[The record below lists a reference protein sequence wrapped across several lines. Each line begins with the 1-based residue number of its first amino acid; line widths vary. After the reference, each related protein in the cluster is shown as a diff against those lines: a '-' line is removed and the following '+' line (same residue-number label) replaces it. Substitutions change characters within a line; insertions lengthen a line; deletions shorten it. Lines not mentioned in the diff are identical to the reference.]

1 MVSIITVIRSVIMMM
16 IKIMVVRD
24 FCQCLQC
31 LMRGKIYKIQICK
44 SLFIAEDSQNH
55 YMMLI
60 KVMMVM
66 ILTVMELPSNSG
78 WRKGVH
84 GADKFGFVS
93 SLEINF
99 EVLIEIINRKIQHSC
114 LALLS
119 QLLGKSHLFVDE
131 YLRNLNLW
139 FVPLQKLWSK
149 SDYTDGN
156 THGSWCWWLH
166 CWSLC

>member
-1 MVSIITVIRSVIMMM
+1 MMMMMMM
-16 IKIMVVRD
+16 ILKM
-24 FCQCLQC
+24 
-31 LMRGKIYKIQICK
+31 
-44 SLFIAEDSQNH
+44 
-55 YMMLI
+55 
-60 KVMMVM
+60 
-66 ILTVMELPSNSG
+66 TVIVIPSNSG

-99 EVLIEIINRKIQHSC
+99 ETLIEIINRKIQHSC

-139 FVPLQKLWSK
+139 FVPLRKF
-149 SDYTDGN
+149 
-156 THGSWCWWLH
+156 
-166 CWSLC
+166 

>member
-31 LMRGKIYKIQICK
+31 SMSGKIYKIQIWRG
-44 SLFIAEDSQNH
+44 LFIAGDSQNH
-55 YMMLI
+55 YIRVIKMLMLMMMR
-60 KVMMVM
+60 MMM
-66 ILTVMELPSNSG
+66 ILKVMELPSNSG

-139 FVPLQKLWSK
+139 FVPLRKFWLISEW
-149 SDYTDGN
+149 
-156 THGSWCWWLH
+156 HWLHWCW
-166 CWSLC
+166 